1 MPLIGYV
8 EVYNSDHT
16 LESTYKYV
24 PDLDTTTIKSTD
36 YDEMDQILELF
47 HAGND
52 DDLLGVDL
60 HILEA

>member
-47 HAGND
+47 NAGND